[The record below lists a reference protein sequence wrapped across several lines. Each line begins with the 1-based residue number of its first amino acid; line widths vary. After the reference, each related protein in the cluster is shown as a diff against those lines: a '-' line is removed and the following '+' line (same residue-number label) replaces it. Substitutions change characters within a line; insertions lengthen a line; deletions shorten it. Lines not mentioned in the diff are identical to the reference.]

1 MQNSRLRKELKS
13 SFSPST
19 PCWNGVCAGASRH
32 GSRPARLGALF
43 MSPEAGPVVPNGGG
57 DWTQVTRLI
66 SGLVSSWKLCC
77 EAGPVGYLAR
87 YFNEA

>member
-1 MQNSRLRKELKS
+1 
-13 SFSPST
+13 
-19 PCWNGVCAGASRH
+19 
-32 GSRPARLGALF
+32 
-43 MSPEAGPVVPNGGG
+43 MSPEAGLVVPNGGG

-77 EAGPVGYLAR
+77 EAGPLGYLAR